1 MEWIFKFNEAID
13 YIEKN
18 IEGKIDLEDVA
29 RIACCSLTRFLRMF
43 NFVTDMTV
51 GEYIRNRKMS
61 LAANDLK
68 KSEIKVIDLAI
79 KYGYESPE
87 AFTRAF
93 QNFHG
98 MPPTT
103 VRKLGISTDFLPISF
118 NIGINGGNFNI
129 GTKPILRIEDCSNER
144 VVSFFVNC
152 KGPEEAAGNLLREW
166 AVKNLSDYTARR
178 YVGYAP
184 KGHHPE
190 GEYHQLD
197 EPIGSHEY
205 LMQMFLYGDEGK
217 TSNFYGVDVCDAPQ
231 GLYLVGDVSL
241 NEFDSNG
248 NIDLGSSMQ
257 TAFSIMSECLKDMNY
272 YEFDL
277 GERRHREEQIFSN
290 DWWINPSIGERGLQG
305 FKLWLPIK
313 KL

>member
-1 MEWIFKFNEAID
+1 MEWINKFNEAIA

-18 IEGKIDLEDVA
+18 MEGKINLEEVA
-29 RIACCSLTRFLRMF
+29 RIACCSLTRFQRMF
-43 NFVTDMTV
+43 NFATDMTV

-68 KSEIKVIDLAI
+68 NSEIKVIDLAL
-79 KYGYESPE
+79 KYGYDSPE

-103 VRKLGISTDFLPISF
+103 VRKLRISTDFQPITF
-118 NIGINGGNFNI
+118 QIKINGGNFNI
-129 GTKPILRIEDCSNER
+129 GTKPILRIEDCSNKR
-144 VVSFFVNC
+144 VISFFVNC
-152 KGPEEAAGNLLREW
+152 QGPEEAAGNMLREW
-166 AVKNLSDYTARR
+166 ALKNLSDYTARR

-190 GEYHQLD
+190 GVHHQSD

-205 LMQMFLYGDEGK
+205 LIQMFLLGDEEK
-217 TSNFYGVDVCDAPQ
+217 NSNFHGADVGDGPQ

-257 TAFSIMSECLKDMNY
+257 TAFGIMSESLKDMGN
-272 YEFDL
+272 YEFDF
-277 GERRHREEQIFSN
+277 GQRRHREEQIFSN
-290 DWWINPSIGERGLQG
+290 EWWINTSIKDAGLQG

-313 KL
+313 KI

>member
-1 MEWIFKFNEAID
+1 MEWINKFNEAID

-18 IEGKIDLEDVA
+18 MEGKIDLEEVA
-29 RIACCSLTRFLRMF
+29 RIACCSLTRFQRMF

-68 KSEIKVIDLAI
+68 NIEIKVIDLAI
-79 KYGYESPE
+79 KYGYDSPE

-118 NIGINGGNFNI
+118 NIKMNGGNINV
-129 GTKPILRIEDCSNER
+129 GTKPILRIEDCSYER

-152 KGPEEAAGNLLREW
+152 QGPEEAAGNLLREW

-190 GEYHQLD
+190 VEHHQPD

-205 LMQMFLYGDEGK
+205 LMQMFLFGNEGK
-217 TSNFYGVDVCDAPQ
+217 NSKYYGADVCDAPQ
-231 GLYLVGDVSL
+231 GLYIVGDVTL

-257 TAFSIMSECLKDMNY
+257 TAFGIMSECLKDMNN
-272 YEFDL
+272 YEFDF

-290 DWWINPSIGERGLQG
+290 EWWINPSIGDAGLQG

-313 KL
+313 KM